1 MLSAVYYFLCGR
13 EDRVH
18 HFSGGGLGGFDAMGV
33 YFRRGV
39 GVAVA
44 QVTGDGSNGYAV
56 SDLEC
61 CICMSEA
68 VDMDLGE
75 VCVFDEITK
84 PTC

>member
-1 MLSAVYYFLCGR
+1 
-13 EDRVH
+13 
-18 HFSGGGLGGFDAMGV
+18 MGV

-39 GVAVA
+39 SVAVA
-44 QVTGDGSNGYAV
+44 QVTGDGSNGYTI

-61 CICMSEA
+61 CVCVAEA